1 MEKFNL
7 YKSFKN
13 NYLLLFL
20 VIGFIF
26 SLTSCKRKVQ
36 CESSNLVLSFVGK
49 SYWDLTDL
57 KIYKYEKGMSTSA
70 PIDSMTFT
78 NGTGLSFQ
86 SDNDAIN
93 MFITYAFLRISSP
106 YDYKLKFNSTTIE
119 GGQNELLITEITD
132 KAESIK
138 CKATFTGTKGPC
150 SCMNELTSYKING
163 VTRTLNSSVEFDG
176 IKGYKIRINP

>member
-1 MEKFNL
+1 MTLSNSGETSYNPVIETWR
-7 YKSFKN
+7 
-13 NYLLLFL
+13 FL
-20 VIGFIF
+20 AACIV
-26 SLTSCKRKVQ
+26 
-36 CESSNLVLSFVGK
+36 VLCHYRGIWTNQA

-57 KIYKYEKGMSTSA
+57 KIYKYEKGMTTSA

-86 SDNDAIN
+86 SDNDALN

-138 CKATFTGTKGPC
+138 CKATFTGTKGEC